1 MTLTELNEI
10 KQNYKVLDLAV
21 DFINPSY
28 NISRA
33 KHLDTARYIVCTLT
47 ENGIP
52 RTIKTNEIARIRLQ
66 KPDRTYVYNDC
77 DILEDGRVFIT
88 LTEQILAVEGNA
100 VCDIQL
106 TDEETGII
114 YSTKNFIINIDK
126 TAVDNT
132 VMESTNEFGA
142 LNNLIANNKK
152 LNEEL
157 NANEEI
163 RQTNEAQRSNN
174 ENERQTNE
182 TNRQISEDERINAE
196 NTRNSNENQRIEN
209 ENTRQTNETVRQTQE
224 TDREN
229 NTAAAISNA
238 EKATKKANDAAD
250 DLQNKLNSHH
260 FVLSEDKGIANGVAE
275 LDSNG
280 LIPSNQLPS
289 YVDDVI
295 EGYLNDNKF
304 YKDAEHTTEI
314 TGETGKIY
322 VDLSSNKTYRWSGS
336 GFAVISETIALGE
349 TSSTAYR
356 GDRGKIAYDHSQTV
370 HAPVNAEENQN
381 TFSNVTVG
389 STAISANSK
398 ADTLTFAA
406 GDNITLTPD
415 TENNK
420 ITISSTGNISLDN
433 YLPLSGGTISYQDTS
448 KVSFPL
454 VIHQYGNDN
463 SSGWGGGI
471 KFRNA
476 NDSEDKWAGIA
487 GYATGNYANTNG
499 LAFYSNATHYM
510 SLVDNVLR
518 PVTNSDAHLGDS
530 SHQWGHVYAQYFHGT
545 CDRAAIA
552 HSLNPGGSNEL
563 NFEKTSY
570 WNTAHQLHIGYRWQD
585 GSKAANISG
594 YYFDNGNCELAPVYA
609 SKFHGTATNSDRL
622 NGYSASTGTDN
633 NSIAR
638 RTENGYLFASRFD
651 QNSSNNEN
659 PIISQIMVT
668 NGSDNYFRKASLSH
682 LKTAL
687 GNMPPASHTHSYMPL
702 SGGTMS
708 GSPTIKCDGS
718 FYLQPNNSIHIILN
732 NANSASNIYVKSNK
746 SNSNNGY
753 LYFLHDSSSNIY
765 GYMGIRTLGSAT
777 QEGEMELILG
787 NSKTVG
793 NTDNATGVIWLYS
806 NTGKAGVIHPNPS
819 QSGNNVIYLPNSGT
833 IATTSSDVRL
843 KENIKDTDVNNA
855 LNIVN
860 SIKFR
865 QFDWKETGQHQNIGF
880 IVDELEEIDPH
891 LKLAGTG
898 GYVKDGLTDKEKQN
912 IENMNVKC
920 VDTFYLMGY
929 YGKAIQELY
938 AIIQEQQKELAEL
951 KQ

>member
-10 KQNYKVLDLAV
+10 KQNYKVLELAV

-33 KHLDTARYIVCTLT
+33 KHLDTARYIICTLT

-52 RTIKTNEIARIRLQ
+52 RGVKTNETARIRLQ

-88 LTEQILAVEGNA
+88 LTEQILAVKGNA

-126 TAVDNT
+126 TAINNS

-142 LNNLIANNKK
+142 LNSLIANNKK

-196 NTRNSNENQRIEN
+196 NTRKSNENQRIGYEN
-209 ENTRQTNETVRQTQE
+209 IRQTNETVRQTQE

-229 NTAAAISNA
+229 NAAAAISNA

-250 DLQNKLNSHH
+250 DLQTKLNSHH

-304 YKDAEHTTEI
+304 YKEPEHTTEI

-356 GDRGKIAYDHSQTV
+356 GDRGKIAYDHSQTA

-381 TFSNVTVG
+381 TFSSVTVG
-389 STAISANSK
+389 YTDISANSK
-398 ADTLTFAA
+398 TDTLTFAA

-420 ITISSTGNISLDN
+420 ITISSTGNVSLDN
-433 YLPLSGGTISYQDTS
+433 YLPLNGGTISYQDTS

-487 GYATGNYANTNG
+487 GYATSKHADTNA
-499 LAFYSNATHYM
+499 LAFYTNAAHRV
-510 SLVDNVLR
+510 SLIDNVLR
-518 PVTNSDAHLGDS
+518 PVTNGGGNLGDS
-530 SHQWGHVYAQYFHGT
+530 SHCWSHVYAQYLHGL
-545 CDRAAIA
+545 CDRASIA
-552 HSLNPGGSNEL
+552 HHLNPGGSNEM
-563 NFEKTSY
+563 NFEKTEY
-570 WNTAHQLHIGYRWQD
+570 WNSPHTIHFGYKWSD
-585 GSKAANISG
+585 GSKAANISA
-594 YYFDNGNCELAPVYA
+594 YYFDNGNCELAPIYA
-609 SKFHGTATNSDRL
+609 SKFHGTATNADAL
-622 NGYSASTGTDN
+622 HGYSASTGADYNT
-633 NSIAR
+633 IAR
-638 RTENGYLFASRFD
+638 RTENGYLLASRFN

-659 PIISQIMVT
+659 PTISQIIVT

-687 GNMPPASHTHSYMPL
+687 GNMPPNSHASSTTTYGVGTTANFGHCKIINDLTHSNYGDGEAL
-702 SGGTMS
+702 SAYQGKVLNQNKYHYHLIQSGKTVTLTGTAVVAKLNEYFFRFIDNILFS
-708 GSPTIKCDGS
+708 GYCTYGYGS
-718 FYLQPNNSIHIILN
+718 NPMICKISGANGTSSAAGSSLRLDMII
-732 NANSASNIYVKSNK
+732 
-746 SNSNNGY
+746 SNSY
-753 LYFLHDSSSNIY
+753 LSSSTFTFKSATFNSSSNQL
-765 GYMGIRTLGSAT
+765 TLTFIA
-777 QEGEMELILG
+777 
-787 NSKTVG
+787 
-793 NTDNATGVIWLYS
+793 
-806 NTGKAGVIHPNPS
+806 PS
-819 QSGNNVIYLPNSGT
+819 SM
-833 IATTSSDVRL
+833 
-843 KENIKDTDVNNA
+843 
-855 LNIVN
+855 
-860 SIKFR
+860 
-865 QFDWKETGQHQNIGF
+865 TGQGIIQYT
-880 IVDELEEIDPH
+880 P
-891 LKLAGTG
+891 
-898 GYVKDGLTDKEKQN
+898 GLTN
-912 IENMNVKC
+912 ISV
-920 VDTFYLMGY
+920 TS
-929 YGKAIQELY
+929 
-938 AIIQEQQKELAEL
+938 
-951 KQ
+951 

>member
-21 DFINPSY
+21 DLINPSY

-33 KHLDTARYIVCTLT
+33 KHLDTARYITCTLT

-52 RTIKTNEIARIRLQ
+52 RGVKTNETARIRLQ

-126 TAVDNT
+126 TAVNNSI
-132 VMESTNEFGA
+132 MESSNEFGA

-152 LNEEL
+152 INEAL
-157 NANEEI
+157 NANEQI

-182 TNRQISEDERINAE
+182 TNRQISENERINAE
-196 NTRNSNENQRIEN
+196 NIRSSNETQRIGN
-209 ENTRQTNETVRQTQE
+209 ENTRQINETVRQTQE

-250 DLQNKLNSHH
+250 DLQTKLNSHH

-304 YKDAEHTTEI
+304 YKEPEHTTEI

-356 GDRGKIAYDHSQTV
+356 GDRGKAAYDHSQTV

-381 TFSNVTVG
+381 TFSSVTVG
-389 STAISANSK
+389 STTISANSK
-398 ADTLTFAA
+398 TDTLTFAA

-415 TENNK
+415 TENKK
-420 ITISSTGNISLDN
+420 ITISSTGNVSLDN

-487 GYATGNYANTNG
+487 GYATSKHADTNA
-499 LAFYSNATHYM
+499 LAFYTNAAHRV
-510 SLVDNVLR
+510 SLIDNVLR
-518 PVTNSDAHLGDS
+518 PVTNGGGNLGDS
-530 SHQWGHVYAQYFHGT
+530 SHCWSHVYAQYLHGL
-545 CDRAAIA
+545 CDRASIA
-552 HSLNPGGSNEL
+552 HHLNPGGSNEM
-563 NFEKTSY
+563 NFEKTEY
-570 WNTAHQLHIGYRWQD
+570 WNSPHTIHFGYKWSD
-585 GSKAANISG
+585 GSKAANISA
-594 YYFDNGNCELAPVYA
+594 YYFDNGNCELAPIYA
-609 SKFHGTATNSDRL
+609 SKFHGTATNADAL
-622 NGYSASTGTDN
+622 DGCTASTSEDGETN
-633 NSIAR
+633 GNTIVR
-638 RTENGYLFASRFD
+638 RTKYGYIYGGRFN
-651 QNSSNNEN
+651 QTSSNNEN
-659 PIISQIMVT
+659 PTISQIMVT
-668 NGSDNYFRKASLSH
+668 NGSDNYLRKASLSH

-687 GNMPPASHTHSYMPL
+687 GNMPPASHTSTNKDTYGAATNSVYGHVQLFDTYNSMSSGHTAAAGYGYAPSLYALEAVYNNLASKLTKKMQLGSSGTITSGSKTL
-702 SGGTMS
+702 SVVPGDIIIVTGYGSGGGTWILNIYSLTSFILNGSCNSSGTMS
-708 GSPTIKCDGS
+708 SYKPSDAIGII
-718 FYLQPNNSIHIILN
+718 FSISNGVVTLNKGIPWSSEYYIHLHI
-732 NANSASNIYVKSNK
+732 
-746 SNSNNGY
+746 G
-753 LYFLHDSSSNIY
+753 
-765 GYMGIRTLGSAT
+765 
-777 QEGEMELILG
+777 
-787 NSKTVG
+787 
-793 NTDNATGVIWLYS
+793 
-806 NTGKAGVIHPNPS
+806 
-819 QSGNNVIYLPNSGT
+819 
-833 IATTSSDVRL
+833 
-843 KENIKDTDVNNA
+843 
-855 LNIVN
+855 
-860 SIKFR
+860 
-865 QFDWKETGQHQNIGF
+865 
-880 IVDELEEIDPH
+880 
-891 LKLAGTG
+891 
-898 GYVKDGLTDKEKQN
+898 
-912 IENMNVKC
+912 
-920 VDTFYLMGY
+920 
-929 YGKAIQELY
+929 
-938 AIIQEQQKELAEL
+938 
-951 KQ
+951 